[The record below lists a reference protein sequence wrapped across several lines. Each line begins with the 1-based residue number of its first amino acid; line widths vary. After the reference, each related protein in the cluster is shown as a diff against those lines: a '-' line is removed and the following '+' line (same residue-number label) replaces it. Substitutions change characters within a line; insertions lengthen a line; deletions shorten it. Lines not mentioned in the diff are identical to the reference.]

1 MCFFHGVENV
11 KNNSKYLV
19 YRKIYE
25 MHYYRD
31 ATEFATVQERAYAL
45 WRVRVS
51 MNLCALLKKVISLSH
66 HRSVLHPNFATKPKL
81 ATTLLARA
89 RRHLKAKKIVVSQS
103 RHSIQFLLE
112 GASGRPSRFHCR
124 SLIDPQ
130 ENAKNAEEGERN
142 NRHMERLEQPMI
154 GWTANQYWDLSM

>member
-1 MCFFHGVENV
+1 MDLELILQVAVLLVPTGFAKTNNHVEQFNKV
-11 KNNSKYLV
+11 IK
-19 YRKIYE
+19 
-25 MHYYRD
+25 RD
-31 ATEFATVQERAYAL
+31 GTL
-45 WRVRVS
+45 RVS
-51 MNLCALLKKVISLSH
+51 MNQCALLKKVISLSH

-89 RRHLKAKKIVVSQS
+89 RRHLKAKKIVVSQY

-112 GASGRPSRFHCR
+112 GASGRPSGFHRR